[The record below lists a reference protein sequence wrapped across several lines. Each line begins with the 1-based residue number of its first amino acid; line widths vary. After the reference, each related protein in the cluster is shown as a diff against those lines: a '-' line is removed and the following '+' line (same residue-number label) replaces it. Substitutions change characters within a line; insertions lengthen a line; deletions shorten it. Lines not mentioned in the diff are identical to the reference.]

1 MGMPFSM
8 SLRRQYCIPV
18 RHVYWSLTDGD
29 LVILDI
35 NLPGMNG
42 IDIYQHIKEIN
53 PKQPTLFMTGYSA
66 YGFPDLDDFDLGILE
81 KPFKLDELGHK
92 IQEFYDSF

>member
-1 MGMPFSM
+1 GKKGWQFY
-8 SLRRQYCIPV
+8 QEHYNEI
-18 RHVYWSLTDGD
+18 D

-42 IDIYQHIKEIN
+42 IDIYQHIKGIN

-66 YGFPDLDDFDLGILE
+66 YDFPVFDKYDLGLLE
-81 KPFKLDELGHK
+81 KPFKFDELGHK
-92 IQEFYDSF
+92 ILEFYDSFKKSE